1 MHIGK
6 SLAVIS
12 ILLATWSQSVN
23 AFSNDALRAELARL
37 SGSSAKDCGLVQ
49 LKDDP
54 ASSWRCAQSADQTN
68 EPFWFAIE
76 RQGVD
81 SDIWEA
87 VGRTSSGE
95 RYILIYDSNPYGR
108 PELMPRFTRD
118 SCPTGFAFNPSSNG
132 ALSYSCLLYTSRCV

>member
-12 ILLATWSQSVN
+12 ILLAIDSQPVI
-23 AFSNDALRAELARL
+23 AFSNDVLRAELVRL
-37 SGSSAKDCGLVQ
+37 SGSSAKDCGLVP

-54 ASSWRCAQSADQTN
+54 ASSWRCAQSADQDN
-68 EPFWFAIE
+68 KPFWFAIE

-81 SDIWEA
+81 SDVWEA

-95 RYILIYDSNPYGR
+95 RYLLVYDSNPYGR
-108 PELMPRFTRD
+108 AELMPRFTRD
-118 SCPTGFAFNPSSNG
+118 TCLTGFVFNPSSNG
-132 ALSYSCLLYTSRCV
+132 ALSCSRRAP